1 MKLADALACFFGGVR
16 TVFVSV
22 ITKPRV
28 FREAAFAVDVAISLT
43 LAIFPGVFGWV
54 ACVSYFL
61 LRDVLTASRQSL
73 GKGLYGLVVVRES
86 DGRQI
91 SWQMS
96 IVRSLLM
103 LAPPVNLVDIFYFV
117 RDGRRLTDQWLGF
130 DVVYDKV
137 DDKPQNEDDG
147 ENPPNEE

>member
-1 MKLADALACFFGGVR
+1 MKLADALAGFVDGARNVL
-16 TVFVSV
+16 VSV

-43 LAIFPGVFGWV
+43 LAIFPGLFGWV
-54 ACVSYFL
+54 ACVCYFL

-73 GKGLYGLVVVRES
+73 GKGLYGLVVVRDS

-103 LAPPVNLVDIFYFV
+103 LAPPVNLVDIFYFI

-137 DDKPQNEDDG
+137 DDKSQNEDDG
-147 ENPPNEE
+147 DNPPNEE